1 MPALGSTLLSSP
13 DDLPHRL
20 WQEGCKRVEDS
31 THRKAQSES
40 DILLLMYGLEIM
52 AVTKRQEKSCRWES
66 LWDGVFSLA
75 GTRMDKVRNE
85 TEGKLRLSGLKANLE
100 RQGWDSLNVCRR
112 VIEHILEKVFLLFD
126 SSIINR
132 GSPQIRLVDVVKDMQ
147 RVAVTKEEAI
157 LQCGIIL
164 GY

>member
-1 MPALGSTLLSSP
+1 M
-13 DDLPHRL
+13 
-20 WQEGCKRVEDS
+20 
-31 THRKAQSES
+31 
-40 DILLLMYGLEIM
+40 
-52 AVTKRQEKSCRWES
+52 
-66 LWDGVFSLA
+66 
-75 GTRMDKVRNE
+75 
-85 TEGKLRLSGLKANLE
+85 
-100 RQGWDSLNVCRR
+100 CRR

-157 LQCGIIL
+157 YVNSQLQCGIIF